1 VDIVVENWRQVL
13 IKTLM
18 NSDMR
23 KNFSK
28 QAFRDLRVALK
39 TIAGR
44 PELSPVQRFNES
56 LALINAFLQALREKV
71 VSAAFEDELEEIYFF
86 KFEKPEYSALKI
98 FEVALF
104 ALNGQ
109 RPKGLTG
116 MVRRFYL
123 EQPGVIKNALTGL
136 VRYGNI
142 HDQPSCDPY
151 RGSQITIL

>member
-39 TIAGR
+39 MVND
-44 PELSPVQRFNES
+44 PELGRVQKFNES
-56 LALINAFLQALREKV
+56 LALINAFLQGLREKV
-71 VSAAFEDELEEIYFF
+71 VSAAFEDEPEVVYFF
-86 KFEKPEYSALKI
+86 RFEKPEHSALKI

-109 RPKGLTG
+109 RPKGPAG
-116 MVRRFYL
+116 MVRRFYP
-123 EQPGVIKNALTGL
+123 EEPGVIKNALTGL

-142 HDQPSCDPY
+142 PDQPSCDPY
-151 RGSQITIL
+151 RGSQIKIL